1 MTLTESEL
9 EDELSRIDDPA
20 IGGDIVSLGIVTAV
34 RVEDGTAKISL
45 AFNTPYAP
53 DEMALGDEIREL
65 VSEHGLEA
73 ELRAQ
78 PKAEHG
84 FDTEVM
90 PDVRNVI
97 AVASGKGGVGKTTV
111 ACNIA
116 AGLDDLGATVGI
128 LDADIHGPNVPRIL
142 TLDDEPQV
150 TPGEMLV
157 PPTSDGVRVASMGFL
172 MDNPDDPAM
181 LRGPMVN
188 KFMTQFLEGVEWG
201 KLDYLVVDLPP
212 GTGDASFDL
221 LQNVPV
227 TGAVIVTTP
236 QDMSIVDARKG
247 LRMFREHDAPILGIV
262 ENMSSFRCESCGD
275 EHSLFGAEGAD
286 EIREDYDVPII
297 SRLPLHSDFGEGG
310 TDGAAVK
317 DDESPVNEDAS
328 ALVERAIN
336 RLSEINR
343 RTVAENVAPKSL
355 HDSTVPTSATAETA
369 EPEPEPEPDA
379 ESDGEDTELEPDAES
394 DGEDTEP
401 EPDAESDG
409 EDIESEPDADAESD
423 GDIGGS
429 LTVDTKDD

>member
-1 MTLTESEL
+1 MTLTEPEL
-9 EDELSRIDDPA
+9 EDELSRIEDPEV
-20 IGGDIVSLGIVTAV
+20 GGDIVSLGLVNAIHI
-34 RVEDGTAKISL
+34 EDGTATVSL

-53 DEMALGDEIREL
+53 DEMAIGDEVRDLI
-65 VSEHGLEA
+65 SEHGLEPQ
-73 ELRAQ
+73 LRAQ

-116 AGLDDLGATVGI
+116 AGLEKLGATVGI

-142 TLDDEPQV
+142 TLEGDPEV

-172 MDNPDDPAM
+172 MDDPDDPAM

-188 KFMTQFLEGVEWG
+188 KFMMQFLEGVQWG

-236 QDMSIVDARKG
+236 QDMSLADARKG
-247 LRMFREHDAPILGIV
+247 LRMFREHDAPILGVV
-262 ENMSSFRCESCGD
+262 ENMSTFRCESCGD
-275 EHSLFGAEGAD
+275 EHSLFGANGAD
-286 EIREDYDVPII
+286 EISEDYDVPII

-317 DDESPVNEDAS
+317 DDDSPVQDDAS
-328 ALVERAIN
+328 ALVEQAVN
-336 RLSEINR
+336 RLSEVNR
-343 RTVAENVAPKSL
+343 RTVAENVSPKSL
-355 HDSTVPTSATAETA
+355 HDSTVPTSREAGADEGEAEDGAETA
-369 EPEPEPEPDA
+369 EPDTRADTGAGDDKAEPE
-379 ESDGEDTELEPDAES
+379 
-394 DGEDTEP
+394 
-401 EPDAESDG
+401 
-409 EDIESEPDADAESD
+409 ADAESD
-423 GDIGGS
+423 EDIGGS
-429 LTVDTKDD
+429 LTVDTKTEDN

>member
-9 EDELSRIDDPA
+9 EEELSRIDDPA
-20 IGGDIVSLGIVTAV
+20 IGEDIVSLGIVNAV

-53 DEMALGDEIREL
+53 AEMALGDEIREV
-65 VSEHGLEA
+65 VSELGLEA

-116 AGLDDLGATVGI
+116 AGLEDLGATVGI

-142 TLDDEPQV
+142 TLDGDPQV

-188 KFMTQFLEGVEWG
+188 KFMTQFFEGVEWG

-236 QDMSIVDARKG
+236 QDMSLVDARKG
-247 LRMFREHDAPILGIV
+247 LRMFREHDATILGVV
-262 ENMSSFRCESCGD
+262 ENMSTFRCESCGD

-286 EIREDYDVPII
+286 EISEDYDVPII

-317 DDESPVNEDAS
+317 DKESPVQGDAS
-328 ALVERAIN
+328 TLVERAVN
-336 RLSEINR
+336 RLSEVNR
-343 RTVAENVAPKSL
+343 RTVAENVSPKSL
-355 HDSTVPTSATAETA
+355 HDNTVPTSATMDPNPEPEADDEDV
-369 EPEPEPEPDA
+369 EPEPEAD
-379 ESDGEDTELEPDAES
+379 DGDDEGAD
-394 DGEDTEP
+394 DGDVEP
-401 EPDAESDG
+401 EPE
-409 EDIESEPDADAESD
+409 ADDE
-423 GDIGGS
+423 DIGGS